1 MVCRPTMTTQLQIE
15 NKDGETISPT
25 SIGGITSWGQIPPE
39 SKIKYQITT
48 YPEWDDSQPLGSAN
62 PKSDKVK
69 FEIWRSNEEY
79 IKQVADTVYSR
90 ASSEQREIYNQEIVN
105 YLNGDAQDMPSL
117 QQDIFANTDEERT
130 ISQVYSKI
138 IHTDSEG
145 VGKGTYNIPS
155 GAKWGTYSFIFNYG
169 YNHDAET
176 ITEKERLQ
184 EVRFQIIKGR
194 IVGFVI
200 MALIYVSIVYLC
212 LGTALIGGLGLT
224 GVKAGVVFATAFATQ
239 WTVEGLMIDYI
250 ANNTQIIPSIA
261 EWCAIKSI
269 GDIGNNKYGCDFI
282 GETGNEPSPVIHKY
296 GAVVAPYIEQTSSGE
311 WTTTNLPPKSKT
323 QSNQQQTKEM
333 IDRNQMFIWVGGLIG
348 FSALYSMM
356 FGGRSE

>member
-1 MVCRPTMTTQLQIE
+1 MTTQLQIE

-25 SIGGITSWGQIPPE
+25 SIGGITSWRQIPPE

-48 YPEWDDSQPLGSAN
+48 YPEWDDSQPLGSAT
-62 PKSDKVK
+62 PKGDKVK

-90 ASSEQREIYNQEIVN
+90 ASSEQKDIYNQEILKIV
-105 YLNGDAQDMPSL
+105 NGDAQHMPTP
-117 QQDIFANTDEERT
+117 QQDFFANTDEERT

-138 IHTDSEG
+138 VNTDGEG
-145 VGKGTYNIPS
+145 IGKGTYTIPS

-169 YNHDAET
+169 YNHDSET
-176 ITEKERLQ
+176 VSEQERLK
-184 EVRFQIIKGR
+184 EVQLQIIKGT
-194 IVGFVI
+194 IVACVMVI
-200 MALIYVSIVYLC
+200 IFCALIFLC
-212 LGTALIGGLGLT
+212 LGTALVAGLGLT
-224 GVKAGVVFATAFATQ
+224 GVKAGVVFAVGFATQ
-239 WTVEGLMIDYI
+239 WTVEGLLIDYI
-250 ANNTQIIPSIA
+250 TNNTQIIPSIA

-269 GDIGNNKYGCDFI
+269 GDTGNNKYGCDFI

-311 WTTTNLPPKSKT
+311 WTTTNLPPKPRT
-323 QSNQQQTKEM
+323 QSNQEQTDEM
-333 IDRNQMFIWVGGLIG
+333 IDRNQMFILVGGLIG

-356 FGGRSE
+356 FGGSSE